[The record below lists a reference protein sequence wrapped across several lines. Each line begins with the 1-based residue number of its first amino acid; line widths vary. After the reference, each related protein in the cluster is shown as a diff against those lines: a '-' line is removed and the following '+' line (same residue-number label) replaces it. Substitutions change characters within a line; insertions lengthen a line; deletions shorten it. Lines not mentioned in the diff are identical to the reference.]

1 MRRTLTHWTGW
12 VEVLR
17 GDRALVKVHDYLLGN
32 KREDYLD
39 LTSLSPEDREKL
51 VVGIYFDY
59 LVMEENGQRR
69 THLSTDCQCWYNRI
83 IKPN

>member
-1 MRRTLTHWTGW
+1 MRRTLTHWMGW
-12 VEVLR
+12 VEVIQ

-32 KREDYLD
+32 KRELYLD
-39 LTSLSPEDREKL
+39 LSSLDPEDREKL

-59 LVMEENGQRR
+59 LVTEENGQRC
-69 THLSTDCQCWYNRI
+69 TCLSTDCQYWHNRI